1 MFIYLHSGRGFN
13 CSHGRRMKR
22 CLISY
27 LCGNPQNNFGPH
39 KARKNLGFEAVKCKN
54 VAKVGVAHFFHPTL
68 VMRNFYPRR
77 CPNPLQFLVF
87 DSETADEPISN
98 MKPHV
103 ALRITVAQ
111 LLGRAA
117 QSQLR
122 EVGISAKYLVEMF
135 PSLT

>member
-1 MFIYLHSGRGFN
+1 
-13 CSHGRRMKR
+13 
-22 CLISY
+22 
-27 LCGNPQNNFGPH
+27 
-39 KARKNLGFEAVKCKN
+39 VKWKT
-54 VAKVGVAHFFHPTL
+54 VAKVGVASLHPTCL
-68 VMRNFYPRR
+68 QMRNISPCC

>member
-1 MFIYLHSGRGFN
+1 
-13 CSHGRRMKR
+13 
-22 CLISY
+22 

-39 KARKNLGFEAVKCKN
+39 KARQNLGLEDVKWKTN
-54 VAKVGVAHFFHPTL
+54 VKVGVASLHPMCLQVHNISPCCCLNT
-68 VMRNFYPRR
+68 
-77 CPNPLQFLVF
+77 LQFLVF

-98 MKPHV
+98 TKPHV
-103 ALRITVAQ
+103 ALIITVAQ

>member
-1 MFIYLHSGRGFN
+1 
-13 CSHGRRMKR
+13 MKR

-27 LCGNPQNNFGPH
+27 FLCGNPQDNFSPH
-39 KARKNLGFEAVKCKN
+39 KARKNLGLEDVKWKT
-54 VAKVGVAHFFHPTL
+54 VAKVVVASLHPTCL
-68 VMRNFYPRR
+68 QMRNISPCC
-77 CPNPLQFLVF
+77 CPNPIQFLIF

-98 MKPHV
+98 IKPHV

-122 EVGISAKYLVEMF
+122 EVRISAKYLVEMF